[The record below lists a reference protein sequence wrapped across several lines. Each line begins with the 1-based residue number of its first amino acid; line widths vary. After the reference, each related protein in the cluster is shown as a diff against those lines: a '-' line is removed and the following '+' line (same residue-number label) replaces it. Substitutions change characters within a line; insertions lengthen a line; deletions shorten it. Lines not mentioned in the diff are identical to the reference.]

1 MTTLRGQEWF
11 WVPPGKRCW
20 QRAVGKDGCVIKIS
34 DFQDPNPTIAPPG
47 TGAIAQPPGVL
58 AIFVESCLLTSA
70 TSGVAVE
77 DQIWSISFRMD
88 AGLFTPAQIIT
99 PTYAGSPAY
108 MNMLIDSE
116 ECTNANATDLIILP
130 NQWQEF
136 AIDPAYDDVYIG
148 LKLSTS
154 SPLATAVVPVMIA
167 LFQSTQG

>member
-11 WVPPGKRCW
+11 WVASAKRCW
-20 QRAVGKDGCVIKIS
+20 QLAVGKAGRVIKID
-34 DFQDPNPTIAPPG
+34 DFQEPNPTIAPPG
-47 TGAIAQPPGVL
+47 SGAIAQPPSVL
-58 AIFVESCLLTSA
+58 AVFVESCLLTSA

-88 AGLFTPAQIIT
+88 AAAFAETNIVT

-108 MNMLIDSE
+108 MNMLTDAQP
-116 ECTNANATDLIILP
+116 CTNANATDLIILP

-136 AIDPAYDDVYIG
+136 AIDPSYENFYIG

-154 SPLATAVVPVMIA
+154 SPLPDVVVPVMIA

>member
-11 WVPPGKRCW
+11 WVAPGKRCW
-20 QRAVGKDGCVIKIS
+20 QRAVGKTGVVIKID
-34 DFQDPNPTIAPPG
+34 DFQQPNPTIAPPG
-47 TGAIAQPPGVL
+47 SGAVAQPPGVL
-58 AIFVESCLLTSA
+58 AIFVESCLLTSPN
-70 TSGVAVE
+70 SGVGIT

-88 AGLFTPAQIIT
+88 AALFTPLQITT

-108 MNMLIDSE
+108 MNMLTDDVPCS
-116 ECTNANATDLIILP
+116 NANATDLIILP

-136 AIDPAYDDVYIG
+136 AIDPAYGDFYIG

-154 SPLATAVVPVMIA
+154 SPLADAVVPVMIA